1 MHLTAKRTIS
11 AILAALMMIFVLT
24 SCQSSEETPD
34 ITRGNGSIEAPTAAA
49 TTAATTGTT
58 AATTGTTAAA
68 TTQKSNASSG
78 SNNSSQSSQQT
89 LANIAANSGQS
100 VALVG
105 SLINALG
112 YNYDAKE
119 NVFYTELDSWQRS
132 GNYMK
137 HYDAIAAFGN
147 MHYLTTR
154 VDFNYDGLAWRL
166 QFWKGQY
173 GAFGGAEIGVYNK
186 IPGQTDELYY
196 CADDDHLMYM
206 SYTLYK
212 TPADYHNGV
221 KYFTRGWQKH
231 WWLTGFKPGTVSA
244 TDLVM
249 SARIRTYDSQMA
261 AAMEKGLL
269 AAGFKQ
275 GDAQT
280 KYDTFRRSGF
290 DFFILWYSV
299 GDTNYDKG

>member
-34 ITRGNGSIEAPTAAA
+34 ITRGNGSIEAPTAA

-78 SNNSSQSSQQT
+78 SSNSSQSSQQT

-132 GNYMK
+132 GNYIK

-154 VDFNYDGLAWRL
+154 VDFNYDGRI
-166 QFWKGQY
+166 FRPEMIFSKKGS
-173 GAFGGAEIGVYNK
+173 E
-186 IPGQTDELYY
+186 
-196 CADDDHLMYM
+196 
-206 SYTLYK
+206 
-212 TPADYHNGV
+212 TPAV
-221 KYFTRGWQKH
+221 C
-231 WWLTGFKPGTVSA
+231 
-244 TDLVM
+244 
-249 SARIRTYDSQMA
+249 
-261 AAMEKGLL
+261 EKIT
-269 AAGFKQ
+269 AAGKNMSICVKTVDVLGNSSFSLI
-275 GDAQT
+275 G
-280 KYDTFRRSGF
+280 R
-290 DFFILWYSV
+290 
-299 GDTNYDKG
+299 